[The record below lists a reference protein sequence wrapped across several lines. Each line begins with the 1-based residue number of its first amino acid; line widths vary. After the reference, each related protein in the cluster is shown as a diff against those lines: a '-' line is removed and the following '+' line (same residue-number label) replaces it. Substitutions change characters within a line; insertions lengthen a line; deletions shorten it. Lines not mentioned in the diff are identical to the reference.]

1 MPEREAAPIRET
13 NVKLKPDAYMPF
25 RGASSPLMYIV
36 ITGVNALA
44 APLPMTW
51 VRRFAYPRLRR
62 TNQSMRWTRVIVD
75 GYLVSIIALE
85 ATALFLARPGGN
97 ALPVAIAIYGL
108 WDLLVATLRDLL
120 INPSLHRDQE
130 GPFLLV
136 QDPIRWFALFLT
148 APIQAILCFAI
159 LYVHFA
165 EAVESVFLTHPG
177 NALYFSFR
185 TFLTL
190 DTSSVTPGSST
201 TGQVLV
207 ATELVFFALILTA
220 KLPLAIALT
229 RAKGGGGAANDAEDE
244 QSTSRAA

>member
-1 MPEREAAPIRET
+1 MAPEVRG
-13 NVKLKPDAYMPF
+13 VLKPDAYMPF

-36 ITGVNALA
+36 IATVNALA

-51 VRRFAYPRLRR
+51 VRRFVYPLLRR
-62 TNQSMRWTRVIVD
+62 SSSTLGWTRVIVD
-75 GYLVSIIALE
+75 GYLVALIALE
-85 ATALFLARPGGN
+85 TAALFLARPDGSVL
-97 ALPVAIAIYGL
+97 APIIAIYGL

-120 INPSLHRDQE
+120 INPSLHRDQD

-136 QDPIRWFALFLT
+136 QDPIRWFALFLA
-148 APIQAILCFAI
+148 APAQAILCFAV

-165 EAVESVFLTHPG
+165 DAIGGSFLTHPG

-190 DTSSVTPGSST
+190 DSSSIIPVSSAV
-201 TGQVLV
+201 GKVLV
-207 ATELVFFALILTA
+207 AVELAFFAMILTV

-229 RAKGGGGAANDAEDE
+229 RAKGGGGAADNA
-244 QSTSRAA
+244 QQ